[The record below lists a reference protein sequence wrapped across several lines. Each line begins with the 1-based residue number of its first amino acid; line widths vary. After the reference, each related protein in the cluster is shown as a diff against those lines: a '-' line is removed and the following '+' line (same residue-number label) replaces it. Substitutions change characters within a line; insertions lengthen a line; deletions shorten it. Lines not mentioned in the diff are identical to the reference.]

1 MKKLLIFSLCLS
13 FFSISGQRIKSIGID
28 LGDNIVPLLMGYEG
42 FTGSVLMK
50 AANKNDKIVEYK
62 LGYAS
67 LRRDNIKIQGSSI
80 SGTFMQKSEGF
91 YLSIGKNVNK
101 NFGWHVTASVF
112 NLGTTAF
119 VKDTDFDVIYQYGF
133 PTEPIF
139 ATGGDLFYEFPIK
152 ITSRCHT
159 NIRLV
164 VSASISS
171 SPKNAPS
178 PSFRPGF
185 FPPPPNFLMFGGGL
199 SIPFFFDLQK

>member
-28 LGDNIVPLLMGYEG
+28 LGDNIVPLLIGYEG
-42 FTGSVLMK
+42 FTGGILMK
-50 AANKNDKIVEYK
+50 SSNKNEKIVEYK

-67 LRRDNIKIQGSSI
+67 FQRNNSKIQSNSLG
-80 SGTFMQKSEGF
+80 GTFMQKSEGF

-101 NFGWHVTASVF
+101 YFGWHVTASIF

-119 VKDTDFDVIYQYGF
+119 VKDTDFDTIYQYDF
-133 PTEPIF
+133 LTEPIF
-139 ATGGDLFYEFPIK
+139 ATGGDLFYEFPVK
-152 ITSRCHT
+152 ITSRFHT

-164 VSASISS
+164 VSASVSS

-185 FPPPPNFLMFGGGL
+185 FPPPPNFLMFGAGL

>member
-1 MKKLLIFSLCLS
+1 MKKLLISLLCLS
-13 FFSISGQRIKSIGID
+13 YFGISGQRIKSIGID

-42 FTGSVLMK
+42 FTGGVLMK
-50 AANKNDKIVEYK
+50 ATNKNEKIVEYK

-67 LRRDNIKIQGSSI
+67 FQKNNTKIQNSSI
-80 SGTFMQKSEGF
+80 SGTFRQNSEGF

-101 NFGWHVTASVF
+101 NFGWHVTATVF

-119 VKDTDFDVIYQYGF
+119 VKDTDFDTIYQYDF

-139 ATGGDLFYEFPIK
+139 ATGGDLFYQFPVK
-152 ITSRCHT
+152 LTSRFHT
-159 NIRLV
+159 NIRIV

-185 FPPPPNFLMFGGGL
+185 FPPPPKSLMFGAGL
-199 SIPFFFDLQK
+199 SVPFFFDLQK